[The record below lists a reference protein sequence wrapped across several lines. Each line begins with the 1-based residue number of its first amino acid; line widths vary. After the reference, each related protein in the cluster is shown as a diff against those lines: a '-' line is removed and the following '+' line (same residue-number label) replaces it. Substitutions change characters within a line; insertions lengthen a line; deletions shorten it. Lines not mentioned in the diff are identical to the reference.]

1 MSWVARTA
9 SKSLLLLAIGMLFG
23 ACRPEIPLVGL
34 GIDDTYAVPRMKAL
48 VLHPQYTG
56 SRYIWTS
63 PDNTGRDSVVSE
75 ERDLVFFSVDT
86 GTFRYRLQIE
96 DAENPY
102 THEVKIVVWEEE
114 VAYSPYIARVY
125 EYCPA
130 PGQFVNLLPVYEKGD
145 TYASMCRKAEQS
157 ISGTNNTLISLGAY
171 GGYVTF
177 GFDHS
182 VMNVAGEYDFRIYGN
197 AFYAASG
204 AAQGGSSEPGIV
216 MVSLDRNQNGLPDDE
231 WFELAGSEYAK
242 PETVHGY
249 QIVYTRSDTAEIRY
263 TDNLGGVGFIPRN
276 SYHTQEYFPQWAEG
290 ASLRFGGTKLA
301 DNFKPEGNSYA
312 FFPYDWGYADNHP
325 NEEAEKSSFKI
336 DWAVDANGKPVYL
349 PCIDFVRVYTGVNQ
363 VCGWLGETSTE
374 ISKAED
380 LHNL

>member
-125 EYCPA
+125 
-130 PGQFVNLLPVYEKGD
+130 D
-145 TYASMCRKAEQS
+145 
-157 ISGTNNTLISLGAY
+157 
-171 GGYVTF
+171 
-177 GFDHS
+177 
-182 VMNVAGEYDFRIYGN
+182 
-197 AFYAASG
+197 
-204 AAQGGSSEPGIV
+204 
-216 MVSLDRNQNGLPDDE
+216 
-231 WFELAGSEYAK
+231 
-242 PETVHGY
+242 
-249 QIVYTRSDTAEIRY
+249 
-263 TDNLGGVGFIPRN
+263 
-276 SYHTQEYFPQWAEG
+276 
-290 ASLRFGGTKLA
+290 
-301 DNFKPEGNSYA
+301 
-312 FFPYDWGYADNHP
+312 
-325 NEEAEKSSFKI
+325 
-336 DWAVDANGKPVYL
+336 
-349 PCIDFVRVYTGVNQ
+349 
-363 VCGWLGETSTE
+363 
-374 ISKAED
+374 
-380 LHNL
+380 

>member
-1 MSWVARTA
+1 M
-9 SKSLLLLAIGMLFG
+9 
-23 ACRPEIPLVGL
+23 
-34 GIDDTYAVPRMKAL
+34 
-48 VLHPQYTG
+48 
-56 SRYIWTS
+56 
-63 PDNTGRDSVVSE
+63 
-75 ERDLVFFSVDT
+75 
-86 GTFRYRLQIE
+86 
-96 DAENPY
+96 
-102 THEVKIVVWEEE
+102 
-114 VAYSPYIARVY
+114 
-125 EYCPA
+125 
-130 PGQFVNLLPVYEKGD
+130 NLLPVYEKGD

-197 AFYAASG
+197 AFYASSG

-263 TDNLGGVGFIPRN
+263 TDNLGGAGSIPRN